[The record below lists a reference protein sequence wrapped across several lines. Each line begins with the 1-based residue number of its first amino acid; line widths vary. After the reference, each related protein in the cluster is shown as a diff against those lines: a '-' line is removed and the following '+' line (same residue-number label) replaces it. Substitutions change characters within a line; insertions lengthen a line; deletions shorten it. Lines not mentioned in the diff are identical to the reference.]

1 MGVRYHLRVVES
13 CVSLRIIKKSG
24 NYVFLNVGSG
34 RKGAETPPS
43 CPSTPGSLHGK
54 ILLQPGQARA
64 PMFITVSFLAHFLIL
79 NTFQ

>member
-13 CVSLRIIKKSG
+13 CLSVKIIQNSG
-24 NYVFLNVGSG
+24 NQFFLYVGSG

-64 PMFITVSFLAHFLIL
+64 PMFITVSFLFI
-79 NTFQ
+79 F